1 MNDSPTDNPTPD
13 PTPDHDEA
21 NTHSQPITIDDVLTI
36 LEHGE
41 ITHEHGLIRWSSN
54 RTLLLS
60 VTHDD
65 ITIEAI
71 YKPRLGERPL
81 WDFPDGTLANR
92 ERASFLTSEVLDWH
106 IVPPTVIREGPNGV
120 GSMQFFIE
128 HDPNHTYFE
137 FEESLLPQLARLAVF
152 DVLVNNADR
161 KGGHCILGADGH
173 VWGID
178 QGLTFNMIHKLRTVI
193 WNFAGQPIPDVLLAD
208 VESLCGKLTDSNS
221 PYRKELKQLITENE
235 IEAFNKRIN
244 RLLSSRIYPQPGPG
258 PNYPWPPV

>member
-1 MNDSPTDNPTPD
+1 MNDNNTPADNPTPE
-13 PTPDHDEA
+13 PNHTDETA
-21 NTHSQPITIDDVLTI
+21 QSQPITIDTVLEI
-36 LEHGE
+36 LEQGD

-60 VTHDD
+60 ITHND

-92 ERASFLTSEVLDWH
+92 ERASFLTSEVLEWH
-106 IVPPTVIREGPNGV
+106 IVPPTVIRNGPNGV
-120 GSMQFFIE
+120 GSMQFFVE

-137 FEESLLPQLARLAVF
+137 FDESLLPQLARISLF
-152 DVLVNNADR
+152 DALVNNADR

-173 VWGID
+173 IWGID
-178 QGLTFNMIHKLRTVI
+178 QGLTFNEMHKLRTVI
-193 WNFAGQPIPDVLLAD
+193 WNFAGQTIPDVLLAD
-208 VESLCGKLTDSNS
+208 VEMLCGKLTDSES
-221 PYRKELKQLITENE
+221 DYRKQLAHLISESE

-244 RLLSSRIYPQPGPG
+244 RLLNKRTYPQPGPG